1 MVLLKLMLYKK
12 NISRYILCSWLTR
25 YRRVPFKNS
34 SVLVLRDN
42 FQEKIDK
49 NNRNSS
55 LQCNDGRD
63 SIKEKRYRIY
73 TGANAIQ
80 ARFTPVVTI
89 LSRFARTLLNS
100 MERDL
105 RVSISSILMSSNQN
119 RTNRDRN
126 HKQCSN
132 GYMILKKWKIF
143 DPSIV
148 IFNNSMIWT
157 RFTVVKIL

>member
-1 MVLLKLMLYKK
+1 MQ
-12 NISRYILCSWLTR
+12 LTNVVPKR
-25 YRRVPFKNS
+25 LVPFKNS
-34 SVLVLRDN
+34 SILVLRDN
-42 FQEKIDK
+42 FEEKIDK

>member
-1 MVLLKLMLYKK
+1 MQLTNAISKKL
-12 NISRYILCSWLTR
+12 
-25 YRRVPFKNS
+25 VHFKNS
-34 SVLVLRDN
+34 NVPVLRDN
-42 FQEKIDK
+42 FEEKIDE

-132 GYMILKKWKIF
+132 GYMI
-143 DPSIV
+143 
-148 IFNNSMIWT
+148 
-157 RFTVVKIL
+157 

>member
-12 NISRYILCSWLTR
+12 NFALYFVQLTNVVPKR
-25 YRRVPFKNS
+25 LVPFKNS
-34 SVLVLRDN
+34 SILVLRDN
-42 FQEKIDK
+42 FEEKIDK

-132 GYMILKKWKIF
+132 GYMILKK
-143 DPSIV
+143 
-148 IFNNSMIWT
+148 
-157 RFTVVKIL
+157 

>member
-1 MVLLKLMLYKK
+1 MQLTNVVSKKL
-12 NISRYILCSWLTR
+12 
-25 YRRVPFKNS
+25 VPFKNS
-34 SVLVLRDN
+34 NVPVLRDN
-42 FQEKIDK
+42 FEEKIDE

-132 GYMILKKWKIF
+132 GYDLKKMRNF
-143 DPSIV
+143 
-148 IFNNSMIWT
+148 
-157 RFTVVKIL
+157 

>member
-73 TGANAIQ
+73 TEANAIQ

-132 GYMILKKWKIF
+132 GYMIFKKMKNFW
-143 DPSIV
+143 S
-148 IFNNSMIWT
+148 
-157 RFTVVKIL
+157 